1 MITPKGLA
9 LEQLEKFQKKILKQL
24 LSVPPNTPD
33 PAIYILSG
41 ILPIEA
47 QIHIKVLNFYN
58 NVCNQAE
65 TSIEKQLARRQLS
78 IKAMDSNSWFIDVE
92 NILYK
97 YDLANAYF
105 YMEQPS
111 KKEKWNKL
119 IKERI
124 SKEWIKK
131 ITLTIPLYHGLRY
144 LNFRTFGQGK
154 STLY

>member
-1 MITPKGLA
+1 MGLA

-105 YMEQPS
+105 YLAEQPL

-119 IKERI
+119 TKREDIKRVD
-124 SKEWIKK
+124 
-131 ITLTIPLYHGLRY
+131 
-144 LNFRTFGQGK
+144 
-154 STLY
+154 

>member
-1 MITPKGLA
+1 MY
-9 LEQLEKFQKKILKQL
+9 
-24 LSVPPNTPD
+24 V
-33 PAIYILSG
+33 
-41 ILPIEA
+41 
-47 QIHIKVLNFYN
+47 
-58 NVCNQAE
+58 NQAE

-78 IKAMDSNSWFIDVE
+78 IKAMNSNSWFIDVE

-105 YMEQPS
+105 YLEQPL

-144 LNFRTFGQGK
+144 LN
-154 STLY
+154 YH

>member
-1 MITPKGLA
+1 
-9 LEQLEKFQKKILKQL
+9 
-24 LSVPPNTPD
+24 
-33 PAIYILSG
+33 
-41 ILPIEA
+41 
-47 QIHIKVLNFYN
+47 
-58 NVCNQAE
+58 
-65 TSIEKQLARRQLS
+65 
-78 IKAMDSNSWFIDVE
+78 MDSNSWFIDVE

-144 LNFRTFGQGK
+144 LNYQDFWPGNIHPILKATQQEN
-154 STLY
+154 